1 MKVLLVNDCG
11 TPHGGSDVNMLA
23 IRSELRKRGHDARL
37 FSSSIRPGSCALE
50 ADYVCFGT
58 ETRLRTFVQT
68 LNPWAYFKLRKV
80 LARFKP
86 DVVHVCDFLL
96 QLSPLILPLI
106 SRFPSIYHIVL
117 SKAVCPMGHRLQPS
131 GNVCADHAGMP
142 CLSRC
147 LPLHA
152 WFTLMLQL
160 RLWQYWRSSFSCL
173 LTNSLA
179 MKNALSVEGLETT
192 DVIWNGFP
200 RRDQAPLAPFPK
212 IVYAGRLVPEK
223 GVDVLLQAFSGVL
236 RRVDEARLVIAG
248 DGAERSR
255 LEGLADRLGIA
266 SSVVFAGHVSQAEME
281 RLFAG
286 AWVQVVPSRCPESF
300 GNVAAE
306 AMMRGTVVVASHI
319 GGLAE
324 FIRHGVTGFHVP
336 PDDVEDLSRT
346 LSALVTDRVRVEQV
360 GKAGRDFA
368 LSHLTI
374 EQCVDS
380 FLGVYDRVVR
390 QQNEGVHRS
399 R

>member
-1 MKVLLVNDCG
+1 M
-11 TPHGGSDVNMLA
+11 
-23 IRSELRKRGHDARL
+23 
-37 FSSSIRPGSCALE
+37 
-50 ADYVCFGT
+50 
-58 ETRLRTFVQT
+58 
-68 LNPWAYFKLRKV
+68 
-80 LARFKP
+80 
-86 DVVHVCDFLL
+86 LL
-96 QLSPLILPLI
+96 Q
-106 SRFPSIYHIVL
+106 
-117 SKAVCPMGHRLQPS
+117 G
-131 GNVCADHAGMP
+131 
-142 CLSRC
+142 
-147 LPLHA
+147 
-152 WFTLMLQL
+152 
-160 RLWQYWRSSFSCL
+160 
-173 LTNSLA
+173 
-179 MKNALSVEGLETT
+179 
-192 DVIWNGFP
+192 
-200 RRDQAPLAPFPK
+200 
-212 IVYAGRLVPEK
+212 
-223 GVDVLLQAFSGVL
+223 FSGVL
-236 RRVDEARLVIAG
+236 RRVREARLVIAG
-248 DGAERSR
+248 EGAERSR
-255 LEGLADRLGIA
+255 LEDLSVRLGIA

>member
-11 TPHGGSDVNMLA
+11 TPHGGSDVNMLT

-37 FSSSIRPGSCALE
+37 FSSSIRLGSCAQE

-58 ETRLRTFVQT
+58 ETRFRTLVQT
-68 LNPWAYFKLRKV
+68 VNPWAYFKLRKV

-86 DVVHVCDFLL
+86 DVVHVRTFLL

-117 SKAVCPMGHRLQPS
+117 YKAVCPMGNRLLPC
-131 GNVCADHAGMP
+131 GKVCVDHAGFS
-142 CLSRC
+142 CLSNRC

-152 WFTLMLQL
+152 WLTLMLQL
-160 RLWQYWRSSFSCL
+160 RLWRRWRSAFSCL
-173 LTNSLA
+173 ITNSQA

-200 RRDQAPLAPFPK
+200 RRDQAPLAPFPT

-236 RRVDEARLVIAG
+236 RRVGEARLVIAG

-266 SSVVFAGHVSQAEME
+266 SSVVFAGHVSQSEME
-281 RLFAG
+281 RLFEG
-286 AWVQVVPSRCPESF
+286 AWVQVVPSRWPEPF

-306 AMMRGTVVVASHI
+306 AMMRGTVVVASRI
-319 GGLAE
+319 GGLTE
-324 FIRHGVTGFHVP
+324 FIRHGVTGFHVS

-346 LSALVTDRVRVEQV
+346 LSALVTDRDRIEQV

-374 EQCVDS
+374 EQCVDTI
-380 FLGVYDRVVR
+380 LHVYERVVR
-390 QQNEGVHRS
+390 HKEVS
-399 R
+399 VE